1 MYIYFAQIEV
11 QMQLPPLR
19 GGGKRKK
26 NYHTVNKSWSQQSVA
41 VAAAAHYRARY
52 FVHLSAPH
60 CPQEV
65 RH

>member
-11 QMQLPPLR
+11 QIQLHHW
-19 GGGKRKK
+19 GGEKKKK